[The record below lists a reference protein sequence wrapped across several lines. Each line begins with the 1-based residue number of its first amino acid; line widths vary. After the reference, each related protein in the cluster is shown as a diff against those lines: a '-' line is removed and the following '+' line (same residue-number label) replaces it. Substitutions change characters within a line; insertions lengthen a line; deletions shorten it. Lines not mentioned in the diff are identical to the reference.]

1 MHRLLLFAT
10 IYCITTT
17 FIVNFYITMVGY
29 TIIFLFQYNR
39 VSAQEGNLRIMQ
51 IGGEGGRDQNE
62 W

>member
-1 MHRLLLFAT
+1 
-10 IYCITTT
+10 
-17 FIVNFYITMVGY
+17 MVGY
-29 TIIFLFQYNR
+29 TIIFLFPYNR